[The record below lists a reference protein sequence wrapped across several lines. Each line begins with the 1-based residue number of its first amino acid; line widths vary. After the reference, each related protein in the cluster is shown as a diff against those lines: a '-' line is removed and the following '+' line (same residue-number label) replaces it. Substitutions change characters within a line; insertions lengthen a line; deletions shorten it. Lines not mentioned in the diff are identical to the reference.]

1 MTREPTGLSVHWAA
15 GARLGGMSET
25 IALVTGANK
34 GIGKEIARG
43 LARLG
48 HTVLLG
54 ARDETRGKEAL
65 AELTIEGD
73 VRLRQ
78 LDVTDADSIA
88 TAAQAIEAE
97 FGKLDILVNNAATLS
112 ITDDD
117 LRAIYATNVFG
128 VVDVTNAMLPLLRR
142 SAAGRIVNLSSSVG
156 SLAFMSKRIEGMPV
170 SLAYPT
176 SKTALNGITVQLATL
191 LADTPIKV
199 NAVCPGYCGTD
210 LNGNSGPRTPAM
222 GAAIAIKM
230 ATVDSDGPSG
240 TFVNDDGV
248 VAW

>member
-1 MTREPTGLSVHWAA
+1 
-15 GARLGGMSET
+15 MSET
-25 IALVTGANK
+25 VALVTGANK

-48 HTVLLG
+48 LTVLVG
-54 ARDETRGKEAL
+54 ARNEARGKEAV
-65 AELTIEGD
+65 AELATDGD

-78 LDVTDADSIA
+78 LDVTDSESIA
-88 TAAQAIEAE
+88 SAAQDIETE
-97 FGKLDILVNNAATLS
+97 FGRLDVLVNNAGILVG
-112 ITDDD
+112 DD
-117 LRAIYATNVFG
+117 LRATYETNVFG
-128 VVDVTNAMLPLLRR
+128 VVDVTTALLALLRR
-142 SAAGRIVNLSSSVG
+142 SPAGRVVNVSSSVG
-156 SLAFMSKRIEGMPV
+156 SLAIMSKRIEGMPV

-176 SKTALNGITVQLATL
+176 SKTALNAITVQLATL

-199 NAVCPGYCGTD
+199 NAVCPGYCGTA
-210 LNGNSGPRTPAM
+210 LNGHSGWRTPAQ

-240 TFVNDDGV
+240 TFVDDDGV